1 MNFLEYKM
9 SKMADL
15 DLAIKELLT
24 AGNDPVIVAQFLE
37 IPITWIYETSDNVDE
52 DFNPFNTINS

>member
-1 MNFLEYKM
+1 M

-24 AGNDPVIVAQFLE
+24 AGNDPVIVARFLE
-37 IPITWIYETSDNVDE
+37 IPITWVYETSDSVDE